1 MYYCSMYSFET
12 KIRVRYG
19 ETDQMSFVYYG
30 VYAQYYEVGRVELLR
45 SLGLSYKEIEAMGFA
60 LPVVSMNIN
69 YKKPAFYDDKLTIR
83 TTIKELP
90 SAKITF
96 HYETLN
102 EKGELLNVGEVIL
115 VFINK
120 KTSKQSSTNAF
131 SKLWD
136 SNFKL
141 FCKPIF
147 VPLIFVYI

>member
-1 MYYCSMYSFET
+1 MYSFET

-60 LPVVSMNIN
+60 LPVVNMNIN
-69 YKKPAFYDDKLTIR
+69 YKKPAFYDDELTIR

-96 HYETLN
+96 HYETFN
-102 EKGELLNVGEVIL
+102 EKGELLNLGEVIL

-120 KTSKQSSTNAF
+120 KTGKPCFAPEVIMNKIEE
-131 SKLWD
+131 KL
-136 SNFKL
+136 L
-141 FCKPIF
+141 
-147 VPLIFVYI
+147 